1 MTIRRGDTERAPT
14 PPSVFIAE
22 DILSEYG
29 LTQEALAKALGVSRR
44 TISQLVNARRMIT
57 AEMALKLGK
66 FTDTTPQFWLNLQ
79 MSHDLWMAEQKTRD
93 ALERI
98 VSRAKSAAA

>member
-1 MTIRRGDTERAPT
+1 MTISRGKMERAPT
-14 PPSVFIAE
+14 PPSVYIAE
-22 DILSEYG
+22 DILAEYG

-44 TISQLVNARRMIT
+44 TISQLVNGHRMIT

-79 MSHDLWMAEQKTRD
+79 MSFDLWVAESRSVE
-93 ALERI
+93 ALNRI
-98 VSRAKSAAA
+98 VPQAKTAA

>member
-1 MTIRRGDTERAPT
+1 MTINRVKMERAPT
-14 PPSVFIAE
+14 PPSVYIAE
-22 DILSEYG
+22 DILGAYG

-44 TISQLVNARRMIT
+44 TISQLANGHRMIT

-79 MSHDLWMAEQKTRD
+79 MAFDLWMAEEKTRS
-93 ALERI
+93 ALDRI
-98 VSRAKSAAA
+98 KSVAA